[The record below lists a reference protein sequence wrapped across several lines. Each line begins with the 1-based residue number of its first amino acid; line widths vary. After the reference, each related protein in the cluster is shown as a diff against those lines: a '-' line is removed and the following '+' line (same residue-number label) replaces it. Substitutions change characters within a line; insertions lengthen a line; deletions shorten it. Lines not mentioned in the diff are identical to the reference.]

1 MIRNKHIKQTII
13 YAFICVYSFVL
24 LKPVMPVVNDLFAHT
39 FYKMQHLA
47 TVHYENGKHH
57 LHVELS
63 SKTDQKKEDSKGNV
77 PSSIY
82 ETLANHIGNKTEELN
97 IKISIPLTIIP
108 YKTQHI
114 LDVFIKNPTP
124 PPQA

>member
-1 MIRNKHIKQTII
+1 MINNKHIKQAII
-13 YAFICVYSFVL
+13 CALVCVYSFAL

-63 SKTDQKKEDSKGNV
+63 SETDQKKEDSKGSV
-77 PSSIY
+77 PPSIY
-82 ETLANHIGNKTEELN
+82 ETLANHIGTKTEELN
-97 IKISIPLTIIP
+97 IVISIPLIIIP
-108 YKTQHI
+108 HKTQHI